1 MRQFDVHWL
10 RSPREGLVVILQHDL
25 ADQLD
30 TRVVAPLTDVPHRLV
45 VDGLRLKVDF
55 GSGDY
60 LLQIDRLA
68 ALSRSAIGPYAGR
81 LEHEQDRIK
90 AGLDLLFLGF

>member
-1 MRQFDVHWL
+1 MRQFDVHRL
-10 RSPREGLVVILQHDL
+10 KPPHEGLVVILQHDL

-30 TRVVAPLTDVPHRLV
+30 TRVVAPLSDVPHRLV

-55 GSGDY
+55 GNGHY

-68 ALSRSAIGPYAGR
+68 AISRSAIGQYAGS
-81 LEHEQDRIK
+81 LAHEQDRIK
-90 AGLDLLFLGF
+90 TGLDLLFLGF